1 MNQSLPHEKHT
12 CDFCVVGGGLAG
24 MCAAIS
30 AARHGLSVVIL
41 QDRPL
46 FGGNAS
52 GEIRMWV
59 CGAHGENNR
68 ETGIMEEI
76 ALENLHRNPYRTFP
90 IWDSILYEFIR
101 KEKNITYLL
110 NCSCL
115 DCTTENSS
123 ITSVTGWQMSTQCY
137 HTVSAKYFADCSG
150 DSILAPLSGALY
162 TSGREARA
170 QYNESIAPEVADKKT
185 MGNTCLIQARET
197 TEKRTFIAPDWA
209 YKFTKEEFVHRF
221 SGNMN
226 NPSENFWYLE
236 LGGTQDTITDAES
249 LRDELLALAYGMW
262 DYVKNSGEVSADNWE
277 LDFVGFLPGKRE
289 SRRYIGDYVMNQND
303 VAGSGRFEDLVAFGG
318 WSMDDHNPEGI
329 RTREPAT
336 IFHPAPSP
344 FGIPYRSL
352 YSKNIQNLFFAG
364 RNISVTHSAMSAT
377 RVMATCATIGQA
389 VGTAAYLAHRDG
401 LSPRG
406 VYENDL
412 SELKQTLM
420 EDGCY
425 LPGNAMEASSLMRSS
440 EIISTGKHEELL
452 TNGYDRKIGG
462 NENCWTGKACDTITV
477 LFPEVTH
484 AESIRI
490 ALDSD
495 LDRKTIGAGR
505 HVPEKATLANRH
517 LDVTPVHT
525 PETLVKHLKIELT
538 EDGKAFIPF
547 AEITDN
553 HQQII
558 RLPIGKE
565 CRGVRITPL
574 ATHGAEEIRIFSVN
588 IR

>member
-1 MNQSLPHEKHT
+1 MNKNLPHKTHT

-30 AARHGLSVVIL
+30 AARHGLSVIL
-41 QDRPL
+41 MQDRPL

-68 ETGIMEEI
+68 ETGILEEI
-76 ALENLHRNPYRTFP
+76 ALENLYRNPYRTFP
-90 IWDSILYEFIR
+90 VWDSILYEFIR

-110 NCSCL
+110 NCSCC
-115 DCTTENSS
+115 DCETDDG
-123 ITSVTGWQMSTQCY
+123 IIRSVTGWQTTTQSW
-137 HTVSAKYFADCSG
+137 HTVSARFFADCSG
-150 DSILAPLSGALY
+150 DSILAPLSGAKY
-162 TSGREARA
+162 TAGREARS
-170 QYNESIAPEVADKKT
+170 QYSESIAPEVADKKT

-221 SGNMN
+221 SGDLT

-236 LGGTQDTITDAES
+236 LGGTRDTIADAEEI
-249 LRDELLALAYGMW
+249 RDELLAIAYGMW
-262 DYVKNSGEVSADNWE
+262 DYIKNSGNVSADNWE

-303 VAGSGRFEDLVAFGG
+303 VSGGGQFEDLVAYGG
-318 WSMDDHNPEGI
+318 WTMDDHNPEGI

-352 YSKNIQNLFFAG
+352 YSVNVKNLFFAG

-389 VGTAAYLAHRDG
+389 VGTAAYLAHRDN

-406 VYENDL
+406 VYEKDL
-412 SELKQTLM
+412 YELKQTLM

-425 LPGNAMEASSLMRSS
+425 LPGNTFVHSAPMQTASVQVNGT
-440 EIISTGKHEELL
+440 EVPVL
-452 TNGYDRKIGG
+452 TNGQERKIGTA
-462 NENCWTGKACDTITV
+462 ENCWVGQLGDSIEISLADATEITE
-477 LFPEVTH
+477 L
-484 AESIRI
+484 RI
-490 ALDSD
+490 VFDSD

-505 HVPEKATLANRH
+505 HIPEKSTRCNTH
-517 LDVTPVHT
+517 LDVTPVHV
-525 PETLVKHLKIELT
+525 PETLIKDLRIEINT
-538 EDGKAFIPF
+538 NGMWNSF
-547 AEITDN
+547 ATISDN
-553 HQQII
+553 HQHIL
-558 RLPIGKE
+558 RLPIQKRCNGI
-565 CRGVRITPL
+565 RITPL
-574 ATHGAEEIRIFSVN
+574 TTHGCEFARIFSVN
-588 IR
+588 IK